1 MITKKPK
8 SIIIPIAIASMLC
21 VAVGAVLLLRK
32 PVTERKRQI
41 AIEGIVS
48 EIRIG
53 QETMIVDPDQYSVEG
68 EGYENPEINLL
79 EEEITPA
86 TLALEEEVLS
96 VPDTVT
102 LKASGTI
109 TISSIDLDL
118 PLWDEAGIVSLRY
131 GAGLYKSSPQPGE
144 TGNVI
149 ILGHRM
155 KKYGS
160 LFNRLGEVACDDEII
175 IRTLDGETFTY
186 KVTQIFNSIHPQ
198 NLLDYFESGSDGQA
212 KITLVTCTPTGV
224 GSHRL
229 LIVGQLLNDT
239 VKE

>member
-21 VAVGAVLLLRK
+21 VAVGAVLLLQK

-53 QETMIVDPDQYSVEG
+53 QETLIVDPDQCPVEG
-68 EGYENPEINLL
+68 EGYEDPENILL
-79 EEEITPA
+79 EEEIAPA
-86 TLALEEEVLS
+86 TFAPEEEVLS

-102 LKASGTI
+102 LKAAGTI
-109 TISSIDLDL
+109 SISSIDLVL

-131 GAGLYKSSPQPGE
+131 GAGLYKSSSQPGE
-144 TGNVI
+144 NGNVI

-160 LFNRLGEVACDDEII
+160 LFNRLGEVACDDEIMI
-175 IRTLDGETFTY
+175 QTIDGETFTY
-186 KVTQIFNSIHPQ
+186 EVTQIYDSVLPK
-198 NLLDYFESGSDGQA
+198 NLLDYFGSGSDGQA

-224 GSHRL
+224 GTHRL
-229 LIVGQLLNDT
+229 LVVGQLLLPSA
-239 VKE
+239 